1 MQGFCLKICGNASYD
16 FNYFI
21 SALNLLYYLYQLT
34 YRCVLLFPYK
44 HIKNFGTPIITE
56 SILNIN
62 MLHRHSERG
71 WNTGVK
77 ENTNHPDYDAAIATT
92 RQLI

>member
-1 MQGFCLKICGNASYD
+1 MLRGGVSDGFNHL
-16 FNYFI
+16 I
-21 SALNLLYYLYQLT
+21 STSKLLYYLYRLT

-56 SILNIN
+56 FILNIN

>member
-1 MQGFCLKICGNASYD
+1 MQS
-16 FNYFI
+16 
-21 SALNLLYYLYQLT
+21 
-34 YRCVLLFPYK
+34 
-44 HIKNFGTPIITE
+44 IITE

-62 MLHRHSERG
+62 MLHRHFERG

-92 RQLI
+92 RQLIYKRLLQLLLINLLLNLMGGFLLFKKPQLSLPRISHTF